1 MITSAG
7 VMLMFTVKDLKSL
20 LESGPMC
27 SEPGEIKVLGSI
39 ISILKEL
46 PM

>member
-39 ISILKEL
+39 INILKEL
-46 PM
+46 SM